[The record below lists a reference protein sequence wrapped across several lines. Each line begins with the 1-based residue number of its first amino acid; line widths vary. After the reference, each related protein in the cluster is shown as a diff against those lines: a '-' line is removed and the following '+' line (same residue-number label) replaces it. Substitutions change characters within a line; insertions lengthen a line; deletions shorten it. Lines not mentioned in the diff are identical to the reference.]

1 MVTGYDL
8 LKNAQRELE
17 FFVGEPIRHKPDL
30 CLLRLARYAFE
41 AAVELPAI
49 PARENQ

>member
-1 MVTGYDL
+1 MEAGYDL

-17 FFVGEPIRHKPDL
+17 FFAGEPIRPKPDF
-30 CLLRLARYAFE
+30 CLLHLARYAFE
-41 AAVELPAI
+41 AAVELPVI